1 MEEKRYVNKH
11 KIIIERREK
20 LFVTGVLEVMRFDE
34 EEVVAETDLG
44 ILIVKGDNLHVNGL
58 NLEKGEL
65 EITGRVVGMNYAEE
79 RIQTKNILEKIFK

>member
-11 KIIIERREK
+11 KIIVERREK
-20 LFVTGVLEVMRFDE
+20 LFVTGILEVMRFDE
-34 EEVVAETDLG
+34 EEIVAETDLG
-44 ILIVKGDNLHVNGL
+44 ILIVKGDNLHVNAL

-65 EITGRVVGMNYAEE
+65 EITGKVNGLNYAEE